1 MNYKINKAVVIG
13 AGTMG
18 AAIAA
23 HLANNGVAV
32 TLLDIVPRELT
43 KKEEAK
49 GLKLES
55 KAVRNRI
62 VNDGL
67 MAAIKSRPASFY
79 AKDLAAQVKTGN
91 LEDDFDAVAEADWII
106 EVIVENLAIKQG
118 LMERIDK
125 VRADHAIIS
134 SNTSGIPIASIS
146 EGRSEGFR
154 KHLLGVHFF
163 NPPRYLKLLEIIP
176 GPDTLPEVIA
186 FISEFGERRL
196 GKGIVLCKDTPN
208 FIGNRFFSVGGSFA
222 MDYIAEHG
230 YTIPEVDAIT
240 GKMMGRPN
248 TATFRLID
256 LVGVDVA
263 NHVRDNLADLIP
275 EDEVAQ
281 KYLRSERANSASN
294 AIVENGWLGN
304 KTKCGYYKM
313 VKDDSG
319 KKQFWTLNL
328 KTLEHEP
335 PTDKPKFDSIGKV
348 KDIDDPGARLKA
360 LVAEDDRA
368 AKLARATTYFG
379 FYYAS
384 LVIPEI
390 ADLPKSIDDATRW
403 GFMHE
408 AGPFELW
415 DAFGV
420 AETVEKMKTEGFEP
434 AAWVSEMLSAGF
446 ETFYQY
452 KAKEKIGVYNPSK
465 KAYEAL
471 TFAPSYVNLQSMKED
486 GKLLGKND
494 SASIIDMGDGV
505 ALIEFH
511 TKMNAL
517 DGDIGLMVNE
527 VMDQLDS
534 NFDGLV
540 VGNQGEHFSAGA
552 NLFLIAMYAQQE
564 QWDDLEKVIRDL
576 QAMNMRM
583 RYSQK
588 PVVVAPFGYTL
599 GGGTEVTMHASRIV
613 AAAET
618 YAGLVE
624 VGMGLIPAGGGTKE
638 TMRRIIN
645 PAMQTE
651 NADYFPYLQ
660 RSFMQ
665 VGMAKV
671 ATSAF
676 EAKQMGIL
684 GPSDRIITNKDHL
697 LAEAKREVRH
707 MADAG
712 YVAPAPEKIFAAGRD
727 GLSSLKAG
735 LFSFSGGNYIS
746 EHDAIVGKHVANIL
760 AGGNLSKS
768 QWVEEQY
775 ILDLEVE
782 AFLSLCG
789 EAKTQ
794 ERIWHF
800 LQTGK
805 PLRN

>member
-1 MNYKINKAVVIG
+1 MKYKINNAVVIG

-32 TLLDIVPRELT
+32 TLLDIVPRELN
-43 KKEEAK
+43 KKEKAK
-49 GLKLES
+49 GLKLDS
-55 KAVRNRI
+55 KVVRNRI

-67 MAAIKSRPASFY
+67 TAAIKSRPASFY
-79 AKDLAAQVKTGN
+79 AKDLAEHVSTGN
-91 LEDDFDAVAEADWII
+91 LEDDFDVVANADWVI
-106 EVIVENLAIKQG
+106 EVIVENLAIKQS

-125 VRADHAIIS
+125 VRGKHAIIS
-134 SNTSGIPIASIS
+134 TNTSGIPIASIA
-146 EGRSEGFR
+146 EGRSESFR

-163 NPPRYLKLLEIIP
+163 NPPRYLKLLEIIS
-176 GPDTLPEVIA
+176 GPETLPEVID

-230 YTIPEVDAIT
+230 YTVAEVDAIS

-281 KYLRSERANSASN
+281 KYLRSEKANKASN
-294 AIVENGWLGN
+294 AMVENGWLGN
-304 KTKCGYYKM
+304 KNKIGFYKM
-313 VKDDSG
+313 VINDSG
-319 KKQFWTLNL
+319 KKEFWTLNL
-328 KTLEHEP
+328 ETLEHEP
-335 PTDKPKFDSIGKV
+335 PPEKPKFESIGKV
-348 KDIDDPGARLKA
+348 KDIDDPASRLKA

-368 AKLARATTYFG
+368 AKLARAMTYFG

-390 ADLPKSIDDATRW
+390 SDLPKSIDDATRW

-420 AETVEKMKTEGFEP
+420 AETIEKMKLEGFEP
-434 AAWVSEMLSAGF
+434 AAWVKEMLDAGF
-446 ETFYQY
+446 DTFYQY
-452 KAKEKIGVYNPSK
+452 NGKEKIGVYHPEK
-465 KAYEAL
+465 KEYQAYK
-471 TFAPSYVNLQSMKED
+471 FSPSYINLQSMKD
-486 GKLLGKND
+486 AGKLVEKND
-494 SASIIDMGDGV
+494 GASIVDMGDGV
-505 ALIEFH
+505 ALLEFH

-517 DGDIGLMVNE
+517 DADIGQMVNK
-527 VMDQLDS
+527 VLDMLDTD
-534 NFDGLV
+534 FDALV
-540 VGNQGEHFSAGA
+540 IGNQGEHFSAGA

-564 QWDDLEKVIRDL
+564 QWDELKKVINDL
-576 QAMNMRM
+576 QDMNMRM

-599 GGGTEVTMHASRIV
+599 GGGTEVTMHGSRVV

-624 VGMGLIPAGGGTKE
+624 AGMGLVPAGGGTKE
-638 TMRRIIN
+638 IMRRVIN
-645 PAMQTE
+645 PAMRTE
-651 NADYFPYLQ
+651 NAFYLPYVQ

-665 VGMAKV
+665 IGMVKV
-671 ATSAF
+671 ATSAY
-676 EAKQMGIL
+676 EAKKMGML
-684 GPSDRIITNKDHL
+684 SPTDRIVTNQDHL
-697 LAEAKREVRH
+697 LAEAKREARH

-712 YVAPAPEKIFAAGRD
+712 YVAPMPEKIFAAGRD
-727 GLSSLKAG
+727 VLSSLRAG
-735 LFSFSGGNYIS
+735 LNGFLDGKYIS
-746 EHDAIVGKHVANIL
+746 EHDAVVGKHVANIL
-760 AGGNLSKS
+760 AGGNISQS
-768 QWVEEQY
+768 QWVDEQY
-775 ILDLEVE
+775 ILDLECE